1 VRYIFLLAILLALP
15 ETVPAQVAIRAG
27 RGKVPPP
34 STTTAAPDNAEE
46 RRAVLKS
53 NGSNGGSN
61 RGSNER
67 SNASS
72 NERQN
77 DRRNDH
83 QNDRR
88 NDRRNDHRNDRAND
102 RPTTGLSP
110 LGLPPLP
117 QQQLPWW
124 EQQQR
129 QGPWWEQQR
138 TPSWERQS
146 QAAWEQQLVNPSRA
160 AIELNRKA
168 REAQRVQ
175 RRHTQPTVIY
185 ALPPYRYF
193 YPGTTYSYGVEST
206 TYITP
211 TPPNVV
217 APPPPEVT
225 TGFLRLEVE
234 PRHLLQIFVDG
245 LYVGTPADLGDE
257 FELRLGARRIEL
269 RAPGYRTLI
278 FDTQIVPDRTI
289 VYRGALEPMTMVPE
303 APAPQSPAS
312 PQAPATRAPS
322 ALQAPQAPS
331 ALQAPQAPSAPLA
344 PQAPVSPVR
353 STIYMIPGCYIG
365 NVAPTADMV
374 RPGCDLTKVITRA
387 PQ

>member
-1 VRYIFLLAILLALP
+1 MRYICLLAILLALP
-15 ETVPAQVAIRAG
+15 ETVPAQVAVRAG
-27 RGKVPPP
+27 RGGAAPP
-34 STTTAAPDNAEE
+34 TTTTSAANPEE
-46 RRAVLKS
+46 RTAVRRAGGDSNGRS
-53 NGSNGGSN
+53 NGSANG
-61 RGSNER
+61 R
-67 SNASS
+67 SNGAS
-72 NERQN
+72 NDRQN
-77 DRRNDH
+77 N
-83 QNDRR
+83 RR
-88 NDRRNDHRNDRAND
+88 NDRQNDRAND
-102 RPTTGLSP
+102 RQNDRQHDRPTTGLGP
-110 LGLPPLP
+110 LGLPPVQ

-138 TPSWERQS
+138 APSWERPS
-146 QAAWEQQLVNPSRA
+146 QPAWEQQLVNPSRA

-175 RRHTQPTVIY
+175 RRHNQPTVIY

-193 YPGTTYSYGVEST
+193 YPGTTYGYGVEST

-217 APPPPEVT
+217 APPAPEVV

-234 PRHLLQIFVDG
+234 PRQALQIFVDG

-257 FELRLGARRIEL
+257 FEVRLGARRIEL

-278 FDTQIVPDRTI
+278 FDTQIVADRTI
-289 VYRGALEPMTMVPE
+289 VYRGALEPMTTPLE
-303 APAPQSPAS
+303 APAPQ
-312 PQAPATRAPS
+312 AP
-322 ALQAPQAPS
+322 QAPQAPRAPS
-331 ALQAPQAPSAPLA
+331 SQAPAPLAPQAPQAPLA
-344 PQAPVSPVR
+344 PQAPVSPPR

-374 RPGCDLTKVITRA
+374 RPDCDLSKLITRA